1 MITRQIYCIA
11 LLAALGACSSLP
23 RDGPSNMAVTR
34 AAEADRNFALID
46 LSYEQSE
53 RIRLAPPPLFSSLAS
68 SSSEIDQTDVI
79 GPGDTI
85 SVSIFEPGGALF
97 GGGAGATG
105 AAGAGAAAVATAGLP
120 PFTVAQ
126 DGAITLPF
134 AGRVRVAGLTSQHAE
149 RSILAALRG
158 KVVSPQ
164 VVVSLA
170 PSAANG
176 VTVIGQVNT
185 PGRIPLTFGASTI
198 LDVVAAAGGVDGPPE
213 NVVVNLVRD
222 GQVRTTPLVAIYRD
236 PRENI
241 RLLRGDQ
248 INLVAQPRRYS
259 SFGAVGAVTL
269 TEMPTGDVTLTAALS
284 ALGGL
289 DTNSANAR
297 SVFVFRFERPDIA
310 RSIGIDAPETRKGVP
325 VIYRLNLAE
334 PAGFFTANNFIVQ
347 PDDIVYVPRANSAEL
362 RKFFE
367 FVQSITRVIY
377 DVTVTGAL
385 GVN

>member
-1 MITRQIYCIA
+1 M
-11 LLAALGACSSLP
+11 
-23 RDGPSNMAVTR
+23 
-34 AAEADRNFALID
+34 
-46 LSYEQSE
+46 
-53 RIRLAPPPLFSSLAS
+53 
-68 SSSEIDQTDVI
+68 
-79 GPGDTI
+79 GDTV
-85 SVSIFEPGGALF
+85 SVAIFEPGGALF
-97 GGGAGATG
+97 GGGAGGAEAT
-105 AAGAGAAAVATAGLP
+105 GAAAVATAGLP
-120 PFTVAQ
+120 PFVVAPN
-126 DGAITLPF
+126 GTITLPF
-134 AGRVRVAGLTSQHAE
+134 AGHVRLAGLSAQQAE
-149 RSILAALRG
+149 REILSALRG

-170 PSAANG
+170 PSPTNG
-176 VTVIGQVNT
+176 VTVLGQVAT
-185 PGRIPLTFGASTI
+185 PGRVPLTYGVSNI
-198 LDVVAAAGGVDGPPE
+198 LDIIAGAGGVQGPPE
-213 NVVVNLVRD
+213 NVIVHLTRD
-222 GQVRTTPLVAIYRD
+222 GQTRATPLTAIYRD

-241 RLLRGDQ
+241 RLKRGDQ

-297 SVFVFRFERPDIA
+297 SVFVFRFERVDIA
-310 RSIGIDAPETRKGVP
+310 RSIGIDTPETRKGVP
-325 VIYRLNLAE
+325 VIYRLNLTE

-347 PDDIVYVPRANSAEL
+347 PDDILYVPRANSAEL

-385 GVN
+385 GVD